1 MTEPLHR
8 NLVIVMAGDGSLHE
22 TYARDRDFELWVC
35 YWGRDPTV
43 AERFR
48 NSSDHLWQLTG
59 EKWSLMR
66 QVAHRARREGLPRFS
81 AYDYVFLPDDDIL
94 IPEGAAAVS
103 RLFAIARDIDAHIFQ
118 PAIANEHVSP
128 GHEPT
133 RRNTASLMRA
143 TNIVEIMM
151 PALTGRIVEGC
162 LLPILHVHP
171 HVRAGWGLEALLQRT
186 TEAVFGR
193 TPRTFVIDAIEAH
206 HTRPVGQGSASHA
219 LGWDE
224 AFMNP
229 LAGAIPTVELAS
241 FGNMADAA
249 AFVFPPSDAHLNLRR
264 LSKHLSDVRLARL
277 IVESLRKNTPASR
290 SLRQLVQQLIGG

>member
-1 MTEPLHR
+1 
-8 NLVIVMAGDGSLHE
+8 
-22 TYARDRDFELWVC
+22 
-35 YWGRDPTV
+35 
-43 AERFR
+43 
-48 NSSDHLWQLTG
+48 
-59 EKWSLMR
+59 
-66 QVAHRARREGLPRFS
+66 
-81 AYDYVFLPDDDIL
+81 VFLPDDDIL

-103 RLFAIARDIDAHIFQ
+103 RLFAIARDIDADIVQ

-229 LAGAIPTVELAS
+229 LAGAIPTVELAR

-249 AFVFPPSDAHLNLRR
+249 AFVFPPSDAHLNLLR

-277 IVESLRKNTPASR
+277 IVESLRKNTPTSR

>member
-1 MTEPLHR
+1 MDPLHR

-35 YWGRDPTV
+35 YWGRDPAV

-48 NSSDHLWQLTG
+48 TSCDRLWQLTG

-66 QVAHRARREGLPRFS
+66 QVAVRASREGLPRFS
-81 AYDYVFLPDDDIL
+81 AYDYVFLSDDDIL
-94 IPEGAAAVS
+94 FPEGAAAVS

-133 RRNTASLMRA
+133 RRNTTSLMRA

-229 LAGAIPTVELAS
+229 LAGAIPTVELAR

-249 AFVFPPSDAHLNLRR
+249 AFVFPPSDAHLNLPR

>member
-1 MTEPLHR
+1 MTDPLHR

-35 YWGRDPTV
+35 YWGRDPVV

-48 NSSDHLWQLTG
+48 TSCDQLWQLTG

-66 QVAHRARREGLPRFS
+66 QVAFRAQRDGLPRFS

-103 RLFAIARDIDAHIFQ
+103 RLFAIARDVHADIIQ

-133 RRNTASLMRA
+133 RRNTASLLRA
-143 TNIVEIMM
+143 TNIAEIMM
-151 PALTGRIVEGC
+151 PAMTGRVVEGC
-162 LLPILHVHP
+162 LLPILHLHP
-171 HVRAGWGLEALLQRT
+171 HIRAGWGLEALLQRM
-186 TEAVFGR
+186 TEAMFGR

-229 LAGAIPTVELAS
+229 LAGAIPTVELAR
-241 FGNMADAA
+241 FENLADAA
-249 AFVFPPSDAHLNLRR
+249 AFVFPPSDAHLNLPR
-264 LSKHLSDVRLARL
+264 LGKHLAEVRLGRR
-277 IVESLRKNTPASR
+277 IVEALRKNTPVSR